1 MSMRV
6 HSTRLYPRHDRVL
19 VSTRKPSCS
28 VLLAI
33 TAVWQL
39 LCSIVSDQ
47 TVGQQP
53 DIDSPLLIERGY
65 LRTYTRHYGNCCLW
79 VDWKKRRRLNET
91 MRIYVR
97 WQYASPMSGL
107 TGARQQ
113 KVGKVYEYICCRV
126 ILMSARPCQSLLH
139 DSMTVSPRGKTKERV
154 LTLSSG
160 PKNKNKTIGLHI
172 DMQRKIIH
180 QRIR

>member
-1 MSMRV
+1 MQAFLLCFTGNHGRLTTGMLHREWPNSW
-6 HSTRLYPRHDRVL
+6 SATRYRFTASDTER
-19 VSTRKPSCS
+19 
-28 VLLAI
+28 LLAHLHK
-33 TAVWQL
+33 TLREL
-39 LCSIVSDQ
+39 LSMGGLKE
-47 TVGQQP
+47 TKE
-53 DIDSPLLIERGY
+53 IERD
-65 LRTYTRHYGNCCLW
+65 H
-79 VDWKKRRRLNET
+79 
-91 MRIYVR
+91 
-97 WQYASPMSGL
+97 ASPMSGL
-107 TGARQQ
+107 AGARQQ

-172 DMQRKIIH
+172 DMQRKITH